1 MKQTI
6 TIIDENFEEK
16 SLEMTYAQLKEL
28 NRWLNIYLNTGKTIE
43 YKMDK
48 STKKIMDVKPQKF
61 KHIHFDPIGGIS
73 GDMIL
78 AACCDLGADCNQIQN
93 CFKNT

>member
-1 MKQTI
+1 MWYSIPMKQTI

-43 YKMDK
+43 YKK
-48 STKKIMDVKPQKF
+48 EKNSNKIIDVR
-61 KHIHFDPIGGIS
+61 
-73 GDMIL
+73 L
-78 AACCDLGADCNQIQN
+78 AQM
-93 CFKNT
+93 

>member
-1 MKQTI
+1 MWYAVPMKHTI

-43 YKMDK
+43 YKK
-48 STKKIMDVKPQKF
+48 EKNSNKIVDVK
-61 KHIHFDPIGGIS
+61 
-73 GDMIL
+73 L
-78 AACCDLGADCNQIQN
+78 AQM
-93 CFKNT
+93 

>member
-1 MKQTI
+1 MWYSIPMKQTI

-43 YKMDK
+43 YKK
-48 STKKIMDVKPQKF
+48 EKNSNKITDVK
-61 KHIHFDPIGGIS
+61 
-73 GDMIL
+73 L
-78 AACCDLGADCNQIQN
+78 ARM
-93 CFKNT
+93 

>member
-43 YKMDK
+43 YKK
-48 STKKIMDVKPQKF
+48 EKNSNKIVDVR
-61 KHIHFDPIGGIS
+61 
-73 GDMIL
+73 L
-78 AACCDLGADCNQIQN
+78 ARM
-93 CFKNT
+93 

>member
-16 SLEMTYAQLKEL
+16 SLELTYAQLKEL

-43 YKMDK
+43 YKK
-48 STKKIMDVKPQKF
+48 EKNSNKIVDVR
-61 KHIHFDPIGGIS
+61 
-73 GDMIL
+73 L
-78 AACCDLGADCNQIQN
+78 AQM
-93 CFKNT
+93 

>member
-1 MKQTI
+1 MKHKI

-43 YKMDK
+43 YKLEN
-48 STKKIMDVKPQKF
+48 SKKKVEVVSAHM
-61 KHIHFDPIGGIS
+61 
-73 GDMIL
+73 
-78 AACCDLGADCNQIQN
+78 
-93 CFKNT
+93 

>member
-16 SLEMTYAQLKEL
+16 SLELTYTQLKEL

-43 YKMDK
+43 YKK
-48 STKKIMDVKPQKF
+48 E
-61 KHIHFDPIGGIS
+61 
-73 GDMIL
+73 
-78 AACCDLGADCNQIQN
+78 
-93 CFKNT
+93 KNSKTFLFYYSRRNAFPGKRGS

>member
-1 MKQTI
+1 MWYSIPMKQTI

-43 YKMDK
+43 YKK
-48 STKKIMDVKPQKF
+48 EKNSNKIVDVR
-61 KHIHFDPIGGIS
+61 
-73 GDMIL
+73 L
-78 AACCDLGADCNQIQN
+78 AQM
-93 CFKNT
+93 

>member
-1 MKQTI
+1 MKHKI

-43 YKMDK
+43 YKK
-48 STKKIMDVKPQKF
+48 EKNSNKIVDVR
-61 KHIHFDPIGGIS
+61 
-73 GDMIL
+73 L
-78 AACCDLGADCNQIQN
+78 AQM
-93 CFKNT
+93 

>member
-1 MKQTI
+1 MKHKI

-43 YKMDK
+43 YILEK
-48 STKKIMDVKPQKF
+48 SKKKVEVVSAQM
-61 KHIHFDPIGGIS
+61 
-73 GDMIL
+73 
-78 AACCDLGADCNQIQN
+78 
-93 CFKNT
+93 

>member
-1 MKQTI
+1 MKHTI

-43 YKMDK
+43 YRKEK
-48 STKKIMDVKPQKF
+48 NSNKIVDVK
-61 KHIHFDPIGGIS
+61 
-73 GDMIL
+73 L
-78 AACCDLGADCNQIQN
+78 AQM
-93 CFKNT
+93 

>member
-43 YKMDK
+43 YKK
-48 STKKIMDVKPQKF
+48 EKNSNKILDVR
-61 KHIHFDPIGGIS
+61 
-73 GDMIL
+73 L
-78 AACCDLGADCNQIQN
+78 AQM
-93 CFKNT
+93 